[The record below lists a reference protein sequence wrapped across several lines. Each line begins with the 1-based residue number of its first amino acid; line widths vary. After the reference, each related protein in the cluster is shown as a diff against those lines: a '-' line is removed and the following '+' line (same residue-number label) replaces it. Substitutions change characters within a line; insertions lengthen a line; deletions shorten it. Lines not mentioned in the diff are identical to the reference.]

1 MDGHP
6 GGKGFPG
13 GDRVC
18 FRGGRRDRR
27 VAAKT
32 RLEPART
39 GEEPLPWS
47 PKESLSPTGPMLYS
61 KLGVGKGER
70 IMDGKSEG
78 TVE

>member
-1 MDGHP
+1 MRNP
-6 GGKGFPG
+6 GGKGLPR

-32 RLEPART
+32 RLKPACTR
-39 GEEPLPWS
+39 EEPLLWG
-47 PKESLSPTGPMLYS
+47 PKESLSPTGPVLHS
-61 KLGVGKGER
+61 KLGVGKGEKM
-70 IMDGKSEG
+70 MDGKSER